1 MRDPER
7 IKTVLKLIEKVWIK
21 NPDLRLCQ
29 LIGNCFTVGD
39 LYHIEDDVLEESIK
53 STYPESIK

>member
-7 IKTVLKLIEKVWIK
+7 IPVVLDELRKAWEK

-29 LIGNCFTVGD
+29 LIVNLAKPPHPTPEIFY
-39 LYHIEDDVLEESIK
+39 LEDDVLLSRLK
-53 STYPESIK
+53 NY